1 MRSKLNEAEASSS
14 QVYSDLQAKLDE
26 KNFIGTS
33 VETTIALMNGT
44 ASNATANV
52 TLANVTTSNV
62 TLGGNT
68 ITTVVLDSE
77 PLDQEGYNAAD
88 HMTFCAGEGGN
99 CVCDG
104 TVYYGKVEP
113 LNWAD
118 C

>member
-44 ASNATANV
+44 AANATV
-52 TLANVTTSNV
+52 DMSNVTTSNV
-62 TLGGNT
+62 TLGNTT

-77 PLDQEGYNAAD
+77 PLDQEGYNVAD
-88 HMTFCAGEGGN
+88 HMQFCAGEGGN

-104 TVYYGKVEP
+104 TVYYGKVDP
-113 LNWAD
+113 LKWSD